1 MLPIIFSPEADED
14 IEEAFDWYEVQSPGV
29 EARFLEE
36 IKSALEQ
43 ISGHP
48 KRFPVLHHPI
58 RGAFLLKFQYTIYY
72 ELLVVYKRY
81 FVATFSVQI
90 AKITD
95 NLRFT
100 HH

>member
-14 IEEAFDWYEVQSPGV
+14 LEEAFEWYEVQSPGV

-43 ISGHP
+43 ISDHP

-72 ELLVVYKRY
+72 ELLDDPQVIYIWGIWHQARNPKVFRKRI
-81 FVATFSVQI
+81 Q
-90 AKITD
+90 
-95 NLRFT
+95 
-100 HH
+100 